1 MMKIYLDIMNN
12 QEKSRLL
19 SDDEKKE
26 EKKVIILKVLPW
38 ICFNYNIFFQIVGI
52 IFIIFLIKRIKFK
65 SDFGIAPEALNQ
77 NGSASNRNVMIV
89 DNSNINNNNDKS
101 NKSEKK
107 KARKS
112 IKKNKRSKSVTGK
125 DIPSIAGSEQIEI
138 NKKARKRGSK
148 RRSKSK
154 EKRKSK

>member
-12 QEKSRLL
+12 PEKSRLL
-19 SDDEKKE
+19 SYDEKKE
-26 EKKVIILKVLPW
+26 EKKVTILKVLPW

-65 SDFGIAPEALNQ
+65 SDFGIALDALSQ
-77 NGSASNRNVMIV
+77 NGSASDKNVMIV

-101 NKSEKK
+101 NKSDKK

-112 IKKNKRSKSVTGK
+112 IKKNKKSKSVTGK
-125 DIPSIAGSEQIEI
+125 DIILIAGSEQIEI